1 MRPRSSAVAGT
12 AYSGQKSLHA
22 VRVRCSVWLGLTSL
36 RPGCASAFIHR
47 DVLARFLDAEDM
59 RTSIECLFG
68 DAAAR
73 TLGFTSQGLS
83 PWAGLAMALHD
94 ARPNS

>member
-1 MRPRSSAVAGT
+1 V
-12 AYSGQKSLHA
+12 
-22 VRVRCSVWLGLTSL
+22 LTL
-36 RPGCASAFIHR
+36 
-47 DVLARFLDAEDM
+47 FLDAEDM

-83 PWAGLAMALHD
+83 PWAGLALALHD

>member
-1 MRPRSSAVAGT
+1 MRRGFSAVTGT
-12 AYSGQKSLHA
+12 AHSRQKSRQA
-22 VRVRCSVWLGLTSL
+22 GRVRCSVWFVLTSP

-47 DVLARFLDAEDM
+47 EVLAPFLDTEDM

-73 TLGFTSQGLS
+73 TLGFTPQGRSQ
-83 PWAGLAMALHD
+83 WAGLALALHD
-94 ARPNS
+94 ARPNL

>member
-1 MRPRSSAVAGT
+1 MRPRSSTVAGT
-12 AYSGQKSLHA
+12 AYLGRKSLHA
-22 VRVRCSVWLGLTSL
+22 VRVRCSVWFGLTSL

-59 RTSIECLFG
+59 RTSIECLLG

-73 TLGFTSQGLS
+73 TLGFTSQGLGL
-83 PWAGLAMALHD
+83 WAGLAPALHD
-94 ARPNS
+94 TRPSS